1 MTDKELRKI
10 SRKELLEIMLAQTNR
25 IEELELA
32 LEEAN
37 QKLNSKK
44 IIIKESGSL
53 AEASLK
59 LSGIFEQAQ
68 QVAEEYI
75 KNVQENCLFL
85 EKETKKECRELKKKM
100 LKDVEEKCQKLEAQT
115 EKRLQE
121 LEKKTTKK
129 RKSDVSKTSKLEKK
143 KNNLNAKTSD
153 TTLKVISKKRRK
165 KVVKS

>member
-1 MTDKELRKI
+1 MNDKELRKI

-44 IIIKESGSL
+44 LIIKESGSL

-68 QVAEEYI
+68 TIAEEYLD
-75 KNVQENCLFL
+75 NVKENCKLL

-100 LKDVEEKCQKLEAQT
+100 LKEVEEKCQKREAQIAKQF
-115 EKRLQE
+115 EA
-121 LEKKTTKK
+121 LENERTKK
-129 RKSDVSKTSKLEKK
+129 NKVTKSKSSKVSKE
-143 KNNLNAKTSD
+143 KNNINAEISSSTI
-153 TTLKVISKKRRK
+153 TAISKKRRK
-165 KVVKS
+165 KVVK